1 MLKTQLIIFL
11 LSWLPVA
18 LVAQQMPDVLKDEKG
33 KYYLH
38 LVEQGQ
44 TLYAISK
51 KYSVSVEV
59 IQKANPEVEISGLKI
74 GQALRIPHEEVDQKE
89 LKKSEITIVNDT
101 IIHKVAKQETL
112 YSISKKYNLSI
123 TEIAAINPHVNE
135 GLQIGM
141 EIKIPYAQSN
151 DADAENMQFARED
164 SLVLHVVRPKET
176 LFALSKEYGIS
187 IDSIQIANQGLPEG
201 LKVGS
206 TIRIPKKNPRF
217 ELVNSQYKHLE
228 DSLKEAGWAQEKA
241 YRVALFLPLY
251 LPEFEKTDTTAYTTE
266 DKQKREVYS
275 KSKIGL
281 DFLRGANI
289 AIDSLGKKG
298 LWAEFEVFDT
308 HDHPDSLVQY
318 FKKSRVETFDMCIGP
333 FFRSHFDQLSEV
345 SKSKFIPMINPVK
358 VPSRVL
364 LDKPHTIKVYPSQ
377 TAELVGMAKYVARH
391 YADSN
396 LFMLNS
402 GRFNDQENAEI
413 FRNQINRFLGEQSR
427 DTLPQVSMYTV
438 SRAKLDALFK
448 DNTSYTI
455 VVPSTNQAYVS
466 TLLTMLNDIYI
477 SKRGIRF
484 RVFGMEKWFDYDNIE
499 SAYLMNLRVHI
510 PGSRYV
516 DYSSDLF
523 VNLAGKYRE
532 KHGTDPSEF
541 ALLGFDVT
549 YYFGNILQKHGPF
562 FMRHLNEYKATLSST
577 RFDFVKVGEVSGYE
591 NQGVFIHTIENY
603 QLKLVY

>member
-1 MLKTQLIIFL
+1 MHCKRLIIFL
-11 LSWLPVA
+11 LYWLPVA
-18 LVAQQMPDVLKDEKG
+18 LLAQQTSDILKDEKG

-51 KYSVSVEV
+51 KYSVAVDV
-59 IQKANPEVEISGLKI
+59 LQKANPEVEVSGLKI
-74 GQALRIPHEEVDQKE
+74 GQALRIPFEEVDQKE

-201 LKVGS
+201 LKVGT

-228 DSLKEAGWAQEKA
+228 DSLKEANWQQEKA
-241 YRVALFLPLY
+241 YRIALFLPLY
-251 LPEFEKTDTTAYTTE
+251 LPEFEKEDTLHVDLE
-266 DKQKREVYS
+266 DKAKKEVYP

-281 DFLRGANI
+281 DFLRGVHI
-289 AIDSLGKKG
+289 AIDSLSKKG
-298 LWAEFEVFDT
+298 LWADFEVFDS
-308 HDHPDSLVQY
+308 HDYPDSVEQY
-318 FKKSRVETFDMCIGP
+318 FSKRNIDKFDMCIGP
-333 FFRSHFDQLSEV
+333 FYRSHFEQLSET
-345 SKSKFIPMINPVK
+345 SKAKMIPMINPVK

-364 LDKPHTIKVYPSQ
+364 LDKANTIKVYPSQ
-377 TAELVGMAKYVARH
+377 TAELVGMAKYVARN
-391 YADSN
+391 YSDSN
-396 LFMLNS
+396 LFLLNS
-402 GRFNDQENAEI
+402 GRFSDQENAEI
-413 FRNQINRFLGEQSR
+413 FRSQINRFLGEQNR
-427 DTLPQVSMYTV
+427 DTLPQIAMYTV

-448 DNTSYTI
+448 DNTTYSI

-484 RVFGMEKWFDYDNIE
+484 RIFGMEKWLEYDNIE
-499 SAYLMNLRVHI
+499 TAYLMNLNVHI
-510 PGSRYV
+510 PSSRYT
-516 DYSSDLF
+516 DYTSKLF
-523 VNLAGKYRE
+523 VNLATSFRE
-532 KHGTDPSEF
+532 KYGTDPNEF
-541 ALLGFDVT
+541 ALLGFDVA
-549 YYFGNILQKHGPF
+549 YYFGNLIQKHGPF
-562 FMRHLNEYKATLSST
+562 FIRHLNEYKATLAST

-591 NQGVFIHTIENY
+591 NQGIFIQTIENY